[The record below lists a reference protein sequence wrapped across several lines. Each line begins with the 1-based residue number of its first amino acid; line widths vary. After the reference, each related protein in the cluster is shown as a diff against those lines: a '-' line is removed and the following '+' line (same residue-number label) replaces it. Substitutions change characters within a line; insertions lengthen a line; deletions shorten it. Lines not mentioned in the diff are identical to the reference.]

1 MNTKTWTPRAAEIER
16 RWFVIDAEGQT
27 LGRLATKVASTLMGK
42 GKPTF
47 ADHLDSGDF
56 VIVINS
62 AKLVV
67 TGDRLLSKKY
77 HSHSG
82 QPGGYRCRCGSSARS
97 TEAGAPRVSPKEK
110 SVASLPYYQGTGR
123 RKTSIARVRLVAGE
137 GQIVING
144 RTYEQH
150 FGGAVPQ
157 SEVFAPY
164 RVTGTE
170 GRFNAMVKVEGG
182 GISGQAGAIRHG
194 ISRALLSADPEAYRL
209 PLRQAGFLTRDPR
222 AKERKKYGLRR
233 ARKAKQFT
241 KR

>member
-77 HSHSG
+77 HSTPVS
-82 QPGGYRCRCGSSARS
+82 QAVTAWRSSATCS
-97 TEAGAPRVSPKEK
+97 S
-110 SVASLPYYQGTGR
+110 ASRTR
-123 RKTSIARVRLVAGE
+123 RFDE
-137 GQIVING
+137 
-144 RTYEQH
+144 
-150 FGGAVPQ
+150 
-157 SEVFAPY
+157 
-164 RVTGTE
+164 
-170 GRFNAMVKVEGG
+170 
-182 GISGQAGAIRHG
+182 
-194 ISRALLSADPEAYRL
+194 
-209 PLRQAGFLTRDPR
+209 PLRACSQ
-222 AKERKKYGLRR
+222 RR
-233 ARKAKQFT
+233 SSAMHRFVS
-241 KR
+241 